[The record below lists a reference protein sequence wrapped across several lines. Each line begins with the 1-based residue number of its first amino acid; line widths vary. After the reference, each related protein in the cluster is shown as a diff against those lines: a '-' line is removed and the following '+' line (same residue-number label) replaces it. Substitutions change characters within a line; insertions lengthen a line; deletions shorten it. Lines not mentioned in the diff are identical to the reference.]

1 LRHETGELSPGRKA
15 DVVLVDLHS
24 QMFTPLTPGDAEH
37 LLSHLVFAANGSCVN
52 TTIIDGVVVLDDRRF
67 TAVDEAEVLAKANES
82 FLRVLDR
89 IR

>member
-1 LRHETGELSPGRKA
+1 
-15 DVVLVDLHS
+15 
-24 QMFTPLTPGDAEH
+24 M
-37 LLSHLVFAANGSCVN
+37 N